1 MTAGVPHSQIKGG
14 DQLVGRVAEAL
25 VAAYPAR
32 LVRIDAGTAIG
43 VSGRVT
49 CALASGRPVAIDPW
63 LAWCARLGLDPV
75 TGKRAGKGIPTF
87 SQGEFLWWYFGA
99 GVIGSRMVR
108 NWSLDVL
115 ASRTGLS
122 KATLS
127 RMESATPVSVAS
139 VAAVCR
145 GLDLHPHGYC
155 SPLPFRVAPP
165 VARVS
170 RQTPTETRGNHS
182 TSPNEAV
189 E

>member
-1 MTAGVPHSQIKGG
+1 MTAGAPHSQIKGG
-14 DQLVGRVAEAL
+14 DQLVGRVADAL

-32 LVRIDAGTAIG
+32 LARIDAGTEIG

-49 CALASGRPVAIDPW
+49 CALACRRPVGIDPW

-75 TGKRAGKGIPTF
+75 TGNQAGRGVPAF
-87 SQGEFLWWYFGA
+87 SHGAFLWWYFGA
-99 GVIGSRMVR
+99 GVIGSRLVR
-108 NWSLDVL
+108 NWSQALL
-115 ASRTGLS
+115 ASRAGIS

-127 RMESATPVSVAS
+127 RLESATPMSVAT

-145 GLDLHPHGYC
+145 VLDLHPHGYC
-155 SPLPFRVAPP
+155 SPLPFRAAPVVP
-165 VARVS
+165 RVS

-182 TSPNEAV
+182 SFPKEAA